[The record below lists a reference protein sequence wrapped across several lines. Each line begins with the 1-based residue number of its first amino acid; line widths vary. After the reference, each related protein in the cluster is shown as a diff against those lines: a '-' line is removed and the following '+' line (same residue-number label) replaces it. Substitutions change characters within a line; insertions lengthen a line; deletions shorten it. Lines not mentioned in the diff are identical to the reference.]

1 MSKLPTI
8 ALAAGIAAL
17 LSVGM
22 PDAQAK
28 QQCSAAAP
36 KNPQGQ
42 WWSYRLIDGRKCWY
56 HGKPMLSKSLLEWP
70 KEASPQPV
78 SAAKVTT
85 TVTEK
90 PGNPL
95 DSQAWALK
103 EFDTFEARW
112 RERVSMQ

>member
-70 KEASPQPV
+70 RQASAQSV
-78 SAAKVTT
+78 ANVK
-85 TVTEK
+85 
-90 PGNPL
+90 GNPL
-95 DSQAWALK
+95 DAQARALNDA
-103 EFDTFEARW
+103 DTFEALW
-112 RERVSMQ
+112 RERVDLQ